1 MNDLA
6 PDLLRSAQ
14 TLGLTL
20 DERQAQSL
28 LTIMIQMQKWNKTY
42 NLTALKRPEQI
53 LVQHV
58 LDSLSVLV
66 PIQRFSENAAKAE
79 IKLVDVG
86 SGAGLP
92 GMVLAAIKPQW
103 QVFCVDAVEK
113 KMAFVRHVRGVLG
126 LTNLNAV
133 HGRIEQLPAF
143 GAQII
148 VSRAFASLP
157 DFVQLA
163 GSHVAK
169 NGRLLAMKGA
179 VPEMEIQ
186 ALAQTQP
193 QWQVECIEKLDVP
206 QLDAQR
212 CLIWLHRQDTP

>member
-1 MNDLA
+1 MNNLT
-6 PDLLRSAQ
+6 PDLLHSAQ

-20 DERQAQSL
+20 DERQTQSL
-28 LTIMIQMQKWNKTY
+28 LTIMAQMQKWNKTY
-42 NLTALKRPEQI
+42 NLTALKKPEQI

-58 LDSLSVLV
+58 LDSLSVLT
-66 PIQRFSENAAKAE
+66 PIQRFSGSVPNAE

-92 GMVLAAIKPQW
+92 GMVLAVMQPQW

-113 KMAFVRHVRGVLG
+113 KMAFVRHVGGVLG
-126 LTNLNAV
+126 LSNLNAV

-143 GAQII
+143 DAQIV

-163 GSHVAK
+163 GSHVARQ
-169 NGRLLAMKGA
+169 GRLLAMKGA

-186 ALAQTQP
+186 ALAQTH
-193 QWQVECIEKLDVP
+193 WQLERIEKLNVP

-212 CLIWLHRQDTP
+212 CLIWLHRQENP

>member
-1 MNDLA
+1 MNDLT
-6 PDLLRSAQ
+6 PDLLNSAQ

-20 DERQAQSL
+20 DERQTQSL
-28 LTIMIQMQKWNKTY
+28 LTIMAQMQKWNQTY
-42 NLTALKRPEQI
+42 NLTALKKPEQI

-58 LDSLSVLV
+58 LDSLSALA
-66 PIQRFSENAAKAE
+66 PIQRFSANAPNAE

-92 GMVLAAIKPQW
+92 GMVLAAMQPHW

-113 KMAFVRHVRGVLG
+113 KMAFVRHVRGLLG

-133 HGRIEQLPAF
+133 HGRIEQLLAF
-143 GAQII
+143 NAQIVI
-148 VSRAFASLP
+148 SRAFASLP

-163 GSHVAK
+163 GSHVAEE
-169 NGRLLAMKGA
+169 GRLLAMKGA

-186 ALAQTQP
+186 TLAQTQNH
-193 QWQVECIEKLDVP
+193 WQLERIEKLNVP

-212 CLIWLHRQDTP
+212 CLVWLHRQENP